1 MPQTSYAAN
10 MTNARKGQIVD
21 CGFNDVRSCVSDTA
35 MTFGL
40 LAQKSTYDNT
50 VEAVAALP
58 SADVDAIAVGPLTT
72 TTAAQT
78 FSLTSLDGVFG
89 DDPLTL
95 AQRISFV
102 LNSHGDWD
110 ATWFDIVGY
119 GSLGQQISEKVPIPN
134 SGNTTIYT
142 LQAFKRVERIRL
154 DAQTGTNGSF
164 TVGTDPTVCIIDPDS
179 FPGVVCYDPVLE
191 PYAAATEVPAYN
203 QVSILSRGRIWVAVE
218 DAVVAGSPCY
228 VRMVVS
234 GGDLRGQF
242 RGTPA
247 ANFFPMPFAR
257 FVTTQATAGALAV
270 LEIGG

>member
-1 MPQTSYAAN
+1 
-10 MTNARKGQIVD
+10 
-21 CGFNDVRSCVSDTA
+21 
-35 MTFGL
+35 
-40 LAQKSTYDNT
+40 LAQKSTLDNT
-50 VEAVAALP
+50 VKAVAALP
-58 SADVDAIAVGPLTT
+58 AAAPTAIAVGPLTT
-72 TTAAQT
+72 TTAVQT
-78 FSLTSLDGVFG
+78 FSLASLDGAFG
-89 DDPLTL
+89 DDPITV

-110 ATWFDIVGY
+110 ATWFDVVGY

-134 SGNTTIYT
+134 GGNATIYT
-142 LQAFKRVERIRL
+142 LQAFKRVERVRL

-179 FPGVVCYDPVLE
+179 FPGVVCYDPILE
-191 PYAAATEVPAYN
+191 PYAAATEVPAYD
-203 QVSILSRGRIWVAVE
+203 QVSIMRKGRVYVAVE
-218 DAVVAGSPCY
+218 AAVVAGSPCF

-234 GGDLRGQF
+234 GTDLRGQF